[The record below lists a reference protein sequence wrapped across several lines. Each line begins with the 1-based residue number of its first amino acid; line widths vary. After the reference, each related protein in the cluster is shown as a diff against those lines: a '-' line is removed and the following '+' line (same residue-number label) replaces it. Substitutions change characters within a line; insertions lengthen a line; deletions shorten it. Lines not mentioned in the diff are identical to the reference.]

1 MNALGITI
9 IVFYILG
16 LSFIFLYC
24 ITQVILVISYLRSL
38 KSFKVEA
45 PVMPL
50 TDDMPIVTVQLPVF
64 NELYVVERLIDSA
77 ILLDYPKDKLQF
89 QVLDDSTD
97 ESIELSRA
105 KVAYY
110 KAQGYDIDLIQ
121 RPDRTGFKA
130 GALQYGMQYAK
141 GDFIAIF
148 DADFIPDPA
157 FLRKTMSHFEDPKIG
172 LVQTKW
178 EHLNKEYSI
187 LTKVQAFALDAHFNI
202 EQSGRNA
209 AGVFMHF
216 NGTAGVWRK
225 TCIADVG
232 GWSADTLTEDLD
244 LSFRA
249 QLAGWKF
256 IFLPNV
262 GSPAELPAVMSAIRS
277 QQFRWNK
284 GPAEV
289 SRKLLMRVLLSDLP
303 FKVKW
308 HGFFHLLNSSINIFI
323 LFTAILSVPLL
334 YMKAAVWTDH
344 WVFNLILVFLMGFLG
359 IAVFYMIAQIREE
372 GSTTKGLKSFA
383 VLFPS
388 FLSLSMGLSLH
399 NAIAAVRG
407 LMGERT
413 AFVRTP
419 KLNLIDQADNWKLKK
434 YNPAQVDLGGVGE
447 VLLSLYFLVGIGIAI
462 KYNEYGLLPFHLLLF
477 LGFMAIGF
485 YTLKHSTS
493 TK

>member
-1 MNALGITI
+1 MNALGITV

-16 LSFIFLYC
+16 LSFIFLYS
-24 ITQVILVISYLRSL
+24 ITQLILVFSYLRSL
-38 KSFKVEA
+38 KSFKTEA
-45 PVMPL
+45 PIMPL
-50 TDDMPIVTVQLPVF
+50 TDDLPLVTVQLPVF
-64 NELYVVERLIDSA
+64 NEMYVVERLIDSA
-77 ILLDYPKDKLQF
+77 MLLDYPKDKLQF

-97 ESIELSRA
+97 ETIELSKA
-105 KVAYY
+105 KVAHYQ
-110 KAQGYDIDLIQ
+110 ALGYDIELVQ
-121 RPDRTGFKA
+121 RPDRVGFKA

-141 GDFIAIF
+141 GEFIAIF

-157 FLRKTMSHFEDPKIG
+157 FLRKTMSQFADPKVG

-178 EHLNKEYSI
+178 QHLNKEYSI

-202 EQSGRNA
+202 EQSGRSA

-225 TCIADVG
+225 TCIQDAG

-289 SRKLLMRVLLSDLP
+289 SRKLLMKMLLSDLP

-308 HGFFHLLNSSINIFI
+308 HGFFHLLNSSMNIFI
-323 LFTAILSVPLL
+323 LLTAILSVPLIYL
-334 YMKAAVWTDH
+334 KATFWPDH
-344 WVFNLILVFLMGFLG
+344 WVFSMAMVFMMGFVS
-359 IAVFYMIAQIREE
+359 IAFFYLSAQIREE
-372 GSTTKGLKSFA
+372 RSVSKGLSSFLI
-383 VLFPS
+383 LFPS

-413 AFVRTP
+413 AFIRTP
-419 KLNLIDQADNWKLKK
+419 KLNLNTNSDNWKVKK
-434 YNPAQVDLGGVGE
+434 YNAVRMEMGGFLE
-447 VLLSLYFLVGIGIAI
+447 MLLALYFLGGISLAI
-462 KYNEYGLLPFHLLLF
+462 KYQEFHLLPFHLLLF
-477 LGFMAIGF
+477 MGFMAIGV
-485 YTLKHSTS
+485 YTLKHSAS
-493 TK
+493 SK